1 MSDTWKLILI
11 LLGVI
16 LFVAVA
22 PAIIFIIGS
31 VLSPYISTLGFV
43 ALVFLVTV
51 VLAYRHK
58 KSKEDRKNHED
69 LNH

>member
-1 MSDTWKLILI
+1 MSDTWKFILI
-11 LLGVI
+11 ILGVI

-22 PAIIFIIGS
+22 PAAIFLIGS

-43 ALVFLVTV
+43 LLIFAVTV

-58 KSKEDRKNHED
+58 KNKEDRKDH
-69 LNH
+69 

>member
-1 MSDTWKLILI
+1 MSDTWKFILI
-11 LLGVI
+11 ILGVI

-22 PAIIFIIGS
+22 PAAIFLIGS

-43 ALVFLVTV
+43 LLIFVVTV

-58 KSKEDRKNHED
+58 KNKEDRKDH
-69 LNH
+69 

>member
-1 MSDTWKLILI
+1 MSDTWKFILI
-11 LLGVI
+11 IFGVI

-22 PAIIFIIGS
+22 PAAIFLIGS

-43 ALVFLVTV
+43 LLIFAVTV

-58 KSKEDRKNHED
+58 KNKEDRKDH
-69 LNH
+69 